1 MKRPS
6 LLSQIVAL
14 NLLMVTAGIL
24 LAILVG
30 GFDFAIE
37 HQRWQFLVLAMA
49 LLLTFLLNTLLLRR
63 RFEPLERLLAMM
75 ERVDLSRP
83 GRRLE
88 LDPEM
93 AGVSTDIQRLA
104 ATFNRMLERLERER
118 RVSGERVLR
127 AQEEERKRVA
137 RDLHDEVN
145 QSLTA
150 LLLRIE
156 AAAQDAP
163 PELRPQLEQ
172 VKQLADQAM
181 GELLDLARQLR
192 PTALDDHGLVAALKT
207 HVREFD
213 ERGPAR
219 TSFWVEPRLGV
230 LAPDAQVVVYRVAQE
245 ALVNA
250 ARHSGA
256 TRIEVSLEAR
266 DSKVRLE
273 VSDNGSGFAFAE
285 EGKGL
290 GLAGMRERALLVG
303 GTLDIDSRPGK
314 GTSVVLEVPTEATAN
329 GDGAIPAPAVETAGA

>member
-1 MKRPS
+1 
-6 LLSQIVAL
+6 
-14 NLLMVTAGIL
+14 MVTAGIFVASIASGL
-24 LAILVG
+24 DLSISG
-30 GFDFAIE
+30 
-37 HQRWQFLVLAMA
+37 QRWQFLILAMA

-88 LDPEM
+88 LDTEM
-93 AGVSTDIQRLA
+93 PGMTTDIQRLA

-118 RVSGERVLR
+118 RRSGEKVLQ
-127 AQEEERKRVA
+127 AQEEERKRIA

-145 QSLTA
+145 QALTA

-163 PELRPQLEQ
+163 PALQAELAETKL
-172 VKQLADQAM
+172 LANRAM

-192 PTALDDHGLVAALKT
+192 PTALDDHGLVAALRT
-207 HVREFD
+207 HVREQD
-213 ERGPAR
+213 RRGGASA
-219 TSFWVEPRLGV
+219 SFWADPALGD
-230 LAPDAQVVVYRVAQE
+230 LPPDVQVVIYRVAQE

-256 TRIEVSLEAR
+256 TRIEVSLESQPQA
-266 DSKVRLE
+266 
-273 VSDNGSGFAFAE
+273 VSLLVTDNGSGFAFAE

-290 GLAGMRERALLVG
+290 GLSGMRERALLVG
-303 GTLDIDSRPGK
+303 GKLDIDSRPGK
-314 GTSVVLEVPTEATAN
+314 GTTVRLEVPIREDARPDRDAE
-329 GDGAIPAPAVETAGA
+329 GAEELHPAGAS

>member
-1 MKRPS
+1 MK
-6 LLSQIVAL
+6 
-14 NLLMVTAGIL
+14 GFGDL
-24 LAILVG
+24 LAG
-30 GFDFAIE
+30 YRRFRERRFDSERGNLSISG
-37 HQRWQFLVLAMA
+37 QRWQFLILAMA

-88 LDPEM
+88 LDTEM
-93 AGVSTDIQRLA
+93 PGMTTDIQRLA

-118 RVSGERVLR
+118 RRSGEKVLQ
-127 AQEEERKRVA
+127 AQEEERMRIA

-145 QSLTA
+145 QALTA

-163 PELRPQLEQ
+163 PALQAELAETK
-172 VKQLADQAM
+172 VLANRAM

-192 PTALDDHGLVAALKT
+192 PTALDDHGLVAALRT
-207 HVREFD
+207 HVREQD
-213 ERGPAR
+213 RRGPAHV
-219 TSFWVEPRLGV
+219 TFWADPALGD
-230 LAPDAQVVVYRVAQE
+230 LPPDVQVVIYRVAQE
-245 ALVNA
+245 SLVNA

-256 TRIEVSLEAR
+256 TRIEVSVECRPGTVSL
-266 DSKVRLE
+266 L

-290 GLAGMRERALLVG
+290 GLSGMRERALLVG
-303 GTLDIDSRPGK
+303 GKLEIDSRPGK
-314 GTSVVLEVPTEATAN
+314 GTTVRLEVPIREDATAERE
-329 GDGAIPAPAVETAGA
+329 PESTEELHPAGAS